1 MVPNSHC
8 PPLKRQKRSY
18 TQAPKVGLQPK
29 LLRTAEPMLRGEGM
43 FRDHKDKLGWDQT
56 LANKAFK
63 ALKKLVVE
71 GQVPPDTRLD
81 SRSISDVLKMSVT
94 PVREAL
100 IHLEAKRYIVGS
112 PKCGYY
118 TMKLDT
124 KHISDQYGVTKIILQ
139 DVFRGSLDGLQRRLL
154 LLQMTPTWVDHGSV
168 SEFLESFCERVAETT
183 NNGITADLVHESNIR
198 TRYVRWLDLQRPERL
213 SCIRGEMIQLLEL
226 LDRRDKNGAI
236 ANVDRQFSAIISN
249 VPELVLEGNRRAG
262 DTKDSWLET
271 LSISA
276 ES

>member
-1 MVPNSHC
+1 
-8 PPLKRQKRSY
+8 
-18 TQAPKVGLQPK
+18 
-29 LLRTAEPMLRGEGM
+29 M
-43 FRDHKDKLGWDQT
+43 FRHHEHKLGWDQT

-71 GQVPPDTRLD
+71 GQVPPDTKLD
-81 SRSISDVLKMSVT
+81 SRSISDVLKTSVT

-100 IHLEAKRYIVGS
+100 IHLEAERYIVGS
-112 PKCGYY
+112 PKGGYF
-118 TMKLDT
+118 TMKLDA

-139 DVFRGSLDGLQRRLL
+139 DVFRGKLVELQSRLPV
-154 LLQMTPTWVDHGSV
+154 LQTTCSWDDHCSV

-183 NNGITADLVHESNIR
+183 NNEITRDLVHEANIR

-262 DTKDSWLET
+262 NTKESWLET